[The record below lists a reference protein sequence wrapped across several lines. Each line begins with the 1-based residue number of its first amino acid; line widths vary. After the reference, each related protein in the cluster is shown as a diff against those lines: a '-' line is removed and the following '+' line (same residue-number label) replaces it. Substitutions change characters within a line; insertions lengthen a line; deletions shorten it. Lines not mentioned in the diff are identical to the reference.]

1 MTTIYVQ
8 FSDDSESEIVSLFG
22 NPQDEKYWPHQG
34 TVDISDARYKA
45 YYEKMPEIARENWPV
60 PNADN

>member
-34 TVDISDARYKA
+34 TVDSSDARYKT
-45 YYEKMPEIARENWPV
+45 YYENMPEIARENWPV
-60 PNADN
+60 PD